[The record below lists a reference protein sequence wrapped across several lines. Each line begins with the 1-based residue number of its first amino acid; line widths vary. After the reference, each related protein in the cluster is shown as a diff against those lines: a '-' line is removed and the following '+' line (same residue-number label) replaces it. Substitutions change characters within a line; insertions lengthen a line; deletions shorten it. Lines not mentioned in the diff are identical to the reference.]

1 MYDRITQARKHYWAS
16 CGVLAHRRNTTKEK
30 INELI
35 KSSMGIKSH
44 KEMDEEQLRELSAG
58 LIAQAYEGEE

>member
-1 MYDRITQARKHYWAS
+1 MEDRIAQARKHYWAS
-16 CGVLAHRRNTTKEK
+16 CGVLAHRRSTTKEK

-35 KSSMGIKSH
+35 KASMGIKSH
-44 KEMDEEQLRELSAG
+44 KDMDEEQLRELSAG